1 MPLVSIH
8 IIKGVR
14 TPSEVQTLSNVI
26 HRTLQESFKTPVKD
40 RLQIITQHENY
51 ELILDDN
58 GLGFERTES
67 RVLIR
72 ITQQG
77 RTSLD
82 KQGLYAALAENLGKG
97 CGLSG
102 IDLMVSITTNT
113 KEDWSFGQGKAQFL
127 TGDL

>member
-8 IIKGVR
+8 IVKGAR
-14 TPSEVQTLSNVI
+14 TPSEVQDLSNVI
-26 HRTLQESFKTPVKD
+26 HRSLQAAFKTPAKD
-40 RLQIITQHENY
+40 RLQIITQHEDY

-58 GLGFERTES
+58 GLGFQRTKN
-67 RVLIR
+67 RVLIL

-77 RTSLD
+77 RTSID
-82 KQGLYAALAENLGKG
+82 KQELFATLAEDLSKS
-97 CGLSG
+97 CGLNNT
-102 IDLMVSITTNT
+102 DLMVSITTNS

>member
-1 MPLVSIH
+1 M
-8 IIKGVR
+8 
-14 TPSEVQTLSNVI
+14 
-26 HRTLQESFKTPVKD
+26 
-40 RLQIITQHENY
+40 
-51 ELILDDN
+51 DDN

-82 KQGLYAALAENLGKG
+82 KQGFYAALADNLGKD
-97 CGLSG
+97 CGLSDT
-102 IDLMVSITTNT
+102 DLMVSITTNT